1 MVLSLIGKDPDAG
14 KDWRQKEKWAEEDE
28 MVGWHYRLSGHESE
42 QTPGDSEGQGSLEYC
57 SPWGHKE
64 SDTIQWVNN
73 NQLLFVTFERKLR
86 VHLVQ
91 RPLCQGGGSQTHVP
105 AFTMVQVPS
114 QQAPSWLW
122 PMGSTGWA
130 LESRRKGEVRVLL
143 LTSYGGRRSP
153 AEGASPEAPAQTAPL
168 SMAPALSGKLQCRST
183 LARVAQFLSPQT
195 ISFSLCP
202 SSPMDNACFSF

>member
-1 MVLSLIGKDPDAG
+1 MT
-14 KDWRQKEKWAEEDE
+14 EDK
-28 MVGWHYRLSGHESE
+28 MAGWHHQLNGHEFE
-42 QTPGDSEGQGSLEYC
+42 QTLRDGEGQGNPACYSRWDL
-57 SPWGHKE
+57 KE
-64 SDTIQWVNN
+64 SDTTERLNN
-73 NQLLFVTFERKLR
+73 NN
-86 VHLVQ
+86 LVQ